1 MSKFLTRPTRRAHQR
16 LALGTT
22 LLGSLIAQAYAQTAA
37 PTPDQQKLD
46 TVVVTGIRASLESS
60 ANAKRNAVGFID
72 SISAEDMGKFPD
84 SNIAESISRIPGV
97 TLTREITGEGL
108 QIQIRGLGTNFTRVL
123 LNGAPVASASTGRV
137 DSGSA
142 NREVDMDFLPG
153 ELFSRVTVVKS
164 PTASMLEGG
173 AAGIVDMRSARPFD
187 RKGFRSA
194 FTLTGTKN
202 QQADKWGNR
211 GSALVSNTWGD
222 TFGVLAGVAWS
233 TNKVKTT
240 GFESIGWTNANL
252 LASQSSSA
260 TRNNTGG
267 GNWTIPSTVPA
278 NAGNGLT
285 AGTVIDEAFLLAK
298 NPGLSITQIDNAI
311 IPRLGR
317 AMVAEGSRDR
327 QNAILS
333 VEARPN
339 SSVQF
344 YVDAIYGHKKNE
356 FERSDMNWVGR
367 NGSAIPINMT
377 VDSSDCANGCVVTKG
392 TFANS
397 QYFLE
402 YRPYTEDT
410 KFHSIN
416 PGLKLKITDA
426 IGIDVQAN
434 ATRSDFHRQSPT
446 ALFQTVLGSGITTE
460 YDNTSGTPVLKA
472 VNSLTGAT
480 DILNTPGAFGWNGGR
495 VNVQEEKRQV
505 RTSGLRGAIDI
516 DADVVDIKFG
526 GAYDN
531 VSRRISS
538 LNNDNYWSNIV
549 CGRNLNVYLPAP
561 NTTNKNGCNGT
572 GAAGSAAADYPG
584 YGTGYTAGATT
595 PLQYL
600 GSAIPNSAIPG
611 YLSANSRGFVAL
623 DWARFAK
630 DANYA
635 AAHETAVPGT
645 GSTNTGVNPGYI
657 QEKVTSIFTEVNG
670 EAQLFG
676 NALRYNAG
684 ARYATTEQTFAT
696 LSAPADPR
704 NTALLDGGRYP
715 VPVVE
720 SLTTTTYS
728 NFLPSG
734 SLAYNLRHD
743 LLARASLS
751 KTITRADPT
760 ALRALSASFSDPSAQ
775 NGTLTNPDLKPY
787 ESKNTDLGLEWYTG
801 REGYVALAWFKKGI
815 KGFTANRSFN
825 VPFSALDQYGV
836 NWTNGL
842 SRDQR
847 RALYLRAGLAAPAD
861 LDALPTGSDLAAI
874 NALPITLSQT
884 QNTSDKLY
892 IKGIELTVQ
901 QPLDVL
907 TSYLRGFGVSAN
919 YTKVKQSGA
928 NVAIGVPPHTYN
940 LAAYYEGR
948 FGGFRVTK
956 NFTKG
961 SQSSGTGQNGITAA
975 AFYGLDYSQVD
986 FTSRLNLGE
995 ILGTAIGWKK
1005 DLQATFDVFNV
1016 TRASQRTNF
1025 QFANAPYAIYEPGR
1039 TYQIGLRASF

>member
-1 MSKFLTRPTRRAHQR
+1 MNQFLTRPTRRAQPR
-16 LALGTT
+16 LAVGTT
-22 LLGSLIAQAYAQTAA
+22 LLAGLIAQAYAQTAA
-37 PTPDQQKLD
+37 PAAPAQQLD
-46 TVVVTGIRASLESS
+46 TVVVTGIRASLENS
-60 ANAKRNAVGFID
+60 ANAKRNSVGFID

-187 RKGFRSA
+187 RKGFRTTFS
-194 FTLTGTKN
+194 LTGTKN

-211 GSALVSNTWGD
+211 GSALVSNTWD
-222 TFGVLAGVAWS
+222 NTFGVLAGVAWS

-260 TRNNTGG
+260 TRNSTGG
-267 GNWTIPSTVPA
+267 GNWTIPGTVPA

-285 AGTVIDEAFLLAK
+285 TGTAINEAFLLAN
-298 NPGLSITQIDNAI
+298 NPGLTITQIDNAI

-333 VEARPN
+333 LEARPN
-339 SSVQF
+339 SSVQLF
-344 YVDAIYGHKKNE
+344 LDTIYGHKKNE
-356 FERSDMNWVGR
+356 FERSDINWVGR
-367 NGSAIPINMT
+367 NGSAIPLNLQ
-377 VDSSDCANGCVVTKG
+377 VDRSDCANGCVVTKG

-410 KFHSIN
+410 KFQSIN
-416 PGLKLKITDA
+416 PGMKLKITEA
-426 IGIDVQAN
+426 IGLDVQAN
-434 ATRSDFHRQSPT
+434 VTRSDFHRQSPT
-446 ALFQTVLGSGITTE
+446 VLLQTVLGSGITTQ
-460 YDNTSGTPVLKA
+460 YDNTSGVPKLTA
-472 VNSLTGAT
+472 TNTLTGAT

-531 VSRRISS
+531 VSRRIQS

-549 CGRNLNVYLPAP
+549 CGRNLNVFLPGP

-600 GSAIPNSAIPG
+600 GSAIPNASIPG

-623 DWARFAK
+623 DWGKFAK
-630 DANYA
+630 DSNYA

-645 GSTNTGVNPGYI
+645 GGTNTGVNPGFF
-657 QEKVTSIFTEVNG
+657 QEKVTSVFTEVNG
-670 EAQLFG
+670 EAKVFG
-676 NALRYNAG
+676 NNLRYNAG
-684 ARYATTEQTFAT
+684 MRYATTEQTFAS

-704 NTALLDGGRYP
+704 NTTLADGGRYP
-715 VPVVE
+715 TPVVE

-734 SLAYNLRHD
+734 SLAYNLRSD
-743 LLARASLS
+743 LLARASMS

-760 ALRALSASFSDPSAQ
+760 SLRALTASFTDPSAQ

-787 ESKNTDLGLEWYTG
+787 QSKNTDLGLEWYTG
-801 REGYVALAWFKKGI
+801 REGYVAVAWFKKSI
-815 KGFTANRSFN
+815 QGFTATKTFN
-825 VPFSALDQYGV
+825 ATLGDLNIYGI
-836 NWTNGL
+836 NWTSGL
-842 SRDQR
+842 TRDQR
-847 RALYLRAGLAAPAD
+847 TNLYKSAGLPVPTDLEALPSAAD
-861 LDALPTGSDLAAI
+861 LAKIT
-874 NALPITLSQT
+874 ALPIVLSQV
-884 QNTSDKLY
+884 QNTTDALN
-892 IKGIELTVQ
+892 IKGLEFTVQ
-901 QPLDVL
+901 QPLGVL
-907 TSYLRGFGVSAN
+907 TSYLAGFGVSAN

-928 NVAIGVPPHTYN
+928 NVAIGVPPYTYN

-975 AFYGLDYSQVD
+975 AFYGLDYAQVD
-986 FTSRLNLGE
+986 FTSRLNIGE
-995 ILGTAIGWKK
+995 VIGWKK
-1005 DLQATFDVFNV
+1005 DLQATFDVFNL
-1016 TRASQRTNF
+1016 TRSSQRTNF

>member
-1 MSKFLTRPTRRAHQR
+1 MNQFPSRPARRAPRQ

-22 LLGSLIAQAYAQTAA
+22 LLAGLIAQAYAQTAA
-37 PTPDQQKLD
+37 PAADQKLD

-60 ANAKRNAVGFID
+60 ANAKKNAVGFID

-84 SNIAESISRIPGV
+84 SNVAESISRIPGV

-153 ELFSRVTVVKS
+153 ELFSRVTVIKS

-173 AAGIVDMRSARPFD
+173 AAGIVDMGSARPFD
-187 RKGFRSA
+187 RKGLRTA

-202 QQADKWGNR
+202 QQADRWGNR

-222 TFGVLAGVAWS
+222 TFGVLGGVAWS

-240 GFESIGWTNANL
+240 GFETIGWTNANL
-252 LASQSSSA
+252 LASQSNSA
-260 TRNNTGG
+260 TRNSTGG
-267 GNWTIPSTVPA
+267 GNWTIPGSVPT

-285 AGTVIDEAFLLAK
+285 AGTVIDQAFLLAK
-298 NPGLSITQIDNAI
+298 NPGLTIDQIDNAI

-317 AMVAEGSRDR
+317 SMVAEGSRDR

-333 VEARPN
+333 LEARPN
-339 SSVQF
+339 SSVRMF
-344 YVDAIYGHKKNE
+344 VDTIYGHKRNE
-356 FERSDMNWVGR
+356 FERTDMNWIVR
-367 NGSAIPINMT
+367 NGSAIPLNMT
-377 VDSSDCANGCVVTKG
+377 VDRSDCANGCVVTKG
-392 TFANS
+392 TFANT

-410 KFHSIN
+410 KFQSIN
-416 PGLKLKITDA
+416 PGVSLKITDA
-426 IGIDVQAN
+426 LSLDIQAN
-434 ATRSDFHRQSPT
+434 KTRSDFHRESPT
-446 ALFQTVLGSGITTE
+446 ALFQTVLGSGLTTE
-460 YDNTSGTPVLKA
+460 YDNTTGTPAIRA

-480 DILNTPGAFGWNGGR
+480 DSLNSPAAFGWNGGR

-505 RTSGLRGAIDI
+505 RTSGLRGSIDI
-516 DADVVDIKFG
+516 DADVFDIKMG

-531 VSRRISS
+531 VSRRIES
-538 LNNDNYWSNIV
+538 LNNDAYWSNIV
-549 CGRNLNVYLPAP
+549 CGRNLNVFLPSP
-561 NTTNKNGCNGT
+561 NTTNKNPCNGT

-584 YGTGYTAGATT
+584 YGTGYTAGQTG
-595 PLQYL
+595 LQYL

-635 AAHETAVPGT
+635 AAHETAVPGA
-645 GSTNTGVNPGYI
+645 GGTNTGVNPGYF

-670 EAQLFG
+670 ETQLLG
-676 NALRYNAG
+676 NKLRYNG
-684 ARYATTEQTFAT
+684 GMRYATTEQTFAS
-696 LSAPADPR
+696 LSTPADPR
-704 NTALLDGGRYP
+704 NAALADGGRYP
-715 VPVVE
+715 TPIVE

-734 SLAYNLRHD
+734 SLAYNLRSD
-743 LLARASLS
+743 VLARVSMS

-760 ALRALSASFSDPSAQ
+760 ALRALTASFSDPSAQ

-787 ESKNTDLGLEWYTG
+787 QSKNTDLGLEWYTG

-815 KGFTANRSFN
+815 QGFTANRSFN
-825 VPFSALDQYGV
+825 VPFSSLNQYGI

-847 RALYLRAGLAAPAD
+847 RALYIRAGYANPPTD
-861 LDALPTGSDLAAI
+861 LDALPTGQALADI

-892 IKGIELTVQ
+892 IKGLEFTVQ
-901 QPLDVL
+901 QPLGVL
-907 TSYLRGFGVSAN
+907 TSYLNGFGVSAN

-928 NVAIGVPPHTYN
+928 NVAIGVPPYTYN

-961 SQSSGTGQNGITAA
+961 SQTSGTGQNGITAA
-975 AFYGLDYSQVD
+975 AFYGLDYAQVD

-995 ILGTAIGWKK
+995 ILGAAIGWKK
-1005 DLQATFDVFNV
+1005 DLQATFDIFNV

-1039 TYQIGLRASF
+1039 TYQVGLRASF

>member
-1 MSKFLTRPTRRAHQR
+1 MNQFPSRRTRRAPRQ

-22 LLGSLIAQAYAQTAA
+22 LLAGLIAQAYAQTAA
-37 PTPDQQKLD
+37 PGADQKLD
-46 TVVVTGIRASLESS
+46 TVVVTGIRAALESS
-60 ANAKRNAVGFID
+60 ANAKKNAVGFID

-84 SNIAESISRIPGV
+84 SNVAESISRIPGV

-108 QIQIRGLGTNFTRVL
+108 QIQIRGLGTNFTRIL

-153 ELFSRVTVVKS
+153 ELFSRVTVIKS

-187 RKGFRSA
+187 RKGFRTA

-202 QQADKWGNR
+202 QQADRWGNR

-222 TFGVLAGVAWS
+222 SFGALAGVAWS

-240 GFESIGWTNANL
+240 GFETIGWTNANL

-260 TRNNTGG
+260 TRNSTGG
-267 GNWTIPSTVPA
+267 GNWTIPGSVPA

-285 AGTVIDEAFLLAK
+285 AGTVIDQAFLLAK
-298 NPGLSITQIDNAI
+298 NPGLTIDQIDNAI

-317 AMVAEGSRDR
+317 SMVAEGSRDR

-333 VEARPN
+333 LEARPN
-339 SSVQF
+339 SSVRMF
-344 YVDAIYGHKKNE
+344 VDTIYGHKRNE
-356 FERSDMNWVGR
+356 FERTDMNWIVR
-367 NGSAIPINMT
+367 NGSAIPLNMQ
-377 VDSSDCANGCVVTKG
+377 VDRSDCANGCVVTKG
-392 TFANS
+392 TFANT

-410 KFHSIN
+410 KFQSIN
-416 PGLKLKITDA
+416 PGINLKITDA
-426 IGIDVQAN
+426 LSLDIQAN
-434 ATRSDFHRQSPT
+434 KTRSDFHRESPT
-446 ALFQTVLGSGITTE
+446 ALFQTVLGSGLTTE
-460 YDNTSGTPVLKA
+460 YDNTTGTPSIRA
-472 VNSLTGAT
+472 VNALTGAT
-480 DILNTPGAFGWNGGR
+480 DSLNSPAAFGWNGGR

-505 RTSGLRGAIDI
+505 RTSGLRGSIDI
-516 DADVVDIKFG
+516 DADVVDIKMG
-526 GAYDN
+526 GAYDS
-531 VSRRISS
+531 VSRRIES
-538 LNNDNYWSNIV
+538 LNNDAYWSNIV
-549 CGRNLNVYLPAP
+549 CGRNLNVFLPSP
-561 NTTNKNGCNGT
+561 NTTNKNPCNGT

-584 YGTGYTAGATT
+584 YGTGYTAGQTG
-595 PLQYL
+595 LQYL

-635 AAHETAVPGT
+635 AAHETAVPGA
-645 GSTNTGVNPGYI
+645 GGTNTGVNPGFF

-670 EAQLFG
+670 ETQLLG
-676 NALRYNAG
+676 NKLRYNG
-684 ARYATTEQTFAT
+684 GMRYATTEQTFAS
-696 LSAPADPR
+696 LSTPADPR
-704 NTALLDGGRYP
+704 NAALADGGRYP
-715 VPVVE
+715 TPLVE

-734 SLAYNLRHD
+734 SLAYNLRPD
-743 LLARASLS
+743 LLARVSMS

-760 ALRALSASFSDPSAQ
+760 ALRALTASFTDPSAQ

-787 ESKNTDLGLEWYTG
+787 QSKNTDLGLEWYTG

-815 KGFTANRSFN
+815 QGFTANRSFN
-825 VPFSALDQYGV
+825 VPFSSLNQYGI

-847 RALYLRAGLAAPAD
+847 RALYIRAGYANPPTD
-861 LDALPTGSDLAAI
+861 LDALPTGQALADI

-884 QNTSDKLY
+884 QNTADKLY
-892 IKGIELTVQ
+892 IKGLEFTVQ
-901 QPLDVL
+901 QPLGVL
-907 TSYLRGFGVSAN
+907 TSYLNGFGVSAN

-928 NVAIGVPPHTYN
+928 NVAIGVPPYTYN

-961 SQSSGTGQNGITAA
+961 SQTSGTGQNGITAA
-975 AFYGLDYSQVD
+975 AFYGLDYAQVD

-995 ILGTAIGWKK
+995 ILGAAIGWKK
-1005 DLQATFDVFNV
+1005 DLQATFDIFNV

-1025 QFANAPYAIYEPGR
+1025 QFANAPYAMYEPGR
-1039 TYQIGLRASF
+1039 TYQVGLRASF